1 MSKQIK
7 PRPDEQSNEQR
18 GKAFK
23 KFGYFLA
30 WINFLAI
37 AGLSLYNALKDH
49 KPPERRDYE

>member
-49 KPPERRDYE
+49 KPPERGDYE